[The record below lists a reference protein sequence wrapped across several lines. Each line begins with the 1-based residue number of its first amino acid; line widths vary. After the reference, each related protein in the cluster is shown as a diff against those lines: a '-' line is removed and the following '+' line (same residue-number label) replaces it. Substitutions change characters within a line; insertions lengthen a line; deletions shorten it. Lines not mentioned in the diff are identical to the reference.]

1 MATIKQTIEAEA
13 LKAGKAVRDALHE
26 FAQATG
32 MQAEINVEWISG
44 HHMQD
49 AASSNYIGRV
59 SLLVGGLTVEA

>member
-1 MATIKQTIEAEA
+1 MTTIKQTIEAEA

-26 FAQATG
+26 FSQATG

-44 HHMQD
+44 YHMQD
-49 AASSNYIGRV
+49 VSSSYYVGRV